1 MDADKATTSDDEVA
15 FGWSETLQSLV
26 SGFAEIV
33 VVQTADFGE
42 WFLVMMGAYFEVP
55 KRGKRCNQVLTYNS
69 IGPMQTNKET
79 STPSKQK

>member
-33 VVQTADFGE
+33 VVQTTDFGE
-42 WFLVMMGAYFEVP
+42 WFLVMMGAYFGVP
-55 KRGKRCNQVLTYNS
+55 RRGKNRYQVLTYNI

-79 STPSKQK
+79 STPSKKK

>member
-42 WFLVMMGAYFEVP
+42 WFLVMMGAYFGVP
-55 KRGKRCNQVLTYNS
+55 RRGKKPLSSLNIQYHWTYA
-69 IGPMQTNKET
+69 NKQRNKY
-79 STPSKQK
+79 SK

>member
-42 WFLVMMGAYFEVP
+42 WFLVMMGAYFEAP

-79 STPSKQK
+79 STPSKRK